1 MPRSVSGLAA
11 FSVCLL
17 TLYLVR
23 SPPAGAQGATIPHV
37 AAPVQRAAAKD
48 PLDRNTPRGTVLGF
62 LIAGRKGQND
72 LAAQYLNTR
81 LSGNEAATLARQL
94 FTVLDRRLPPKL
106 PGLSE
111 LPEGSRSNPLRPDE
125 DRVGTI
131 DGAGGDVD
139 ILLERVDRGA
149 GPLWLFSRKTLE
161 AVPEL
166 YKETNLTL
174 ADDVVP
180 EFMKFRIAGIGLYH
194 WLAAFVGMPLIFY
207 IATLLSR
214 LCGLILGGL
223 RRRFYRKPD
232 LPNPE
237 LLPKPVRLLFLALVI
252 RWTISKVGLS
262 LFARQIWSSTAT
274 VITIAATAWLL
285 IRVAGWVE
293 QLVQRLLIKRRITGL
308 TAIVRLLLA
317 VFDLVIFVAA
327 ALVTVYRFGLNPA
340 AFLTGLGVGG
350 IAIALA
356 AQKTLEN
363 IIGGVSLIL
372 DRVVRLGDIIA
383 LGDIRGT
390 VEAISLRSTQIR
402 TFDRTVVSVPNGQ
415 MANMTLENLSS
426 RDKFW
431 FHPILALRYGT
442 TAIQIRAL
450 VDRIRSLL
458 EQCRDVVPGTV
469 GVHFHQFARVSLE
482 VEVFAYVLGRDLKQF
497 RGIRERLLLRIA
509 ECFESTGVQMAVP
522 LQELLPGNASTS
534 NKTHESRG
542 PRHDK
547 SCID

>member
-1 MPRSVSGLAA
+1 VVV
-11 FSVCLL
+11 SVCLL
-17 TLYLVR
+17 ALCLVQ
-23 SPPAGAQGATIPHV
+23 SPPADAQNATIPHV
-37 AAPVQRAAAKD
+37 AAPVPHAAAKD
-48 PLDRNTPRGTVLGF
+48 ALDRNTPKGTVLGF
-62 LIAGRKGQND
+62 LLAGRKGQYE
-72 LAAQYLNTR
+72 LAVQYLNTR
-81 LSGNEAATLARQL
+81 LSGKEAATLARQL

-106 PGLSE
+106 PGLSD

-131 DGAGGDVD
+131 AGAGGDVD
-139 ILLERVDRGA
+139 IILERVDRGLS

-161 AVPEL
+161 SVPGL
-166 YKETNLTL
+166 YEETNLAS

-180 EFMKFRIAGIGLYH
+180 EFLKIRIAGIALYH

-214 LCGLILGGL
+214 LFGLVLGRS
-223 RRRFYRKPD
+223 RRRFYRNPD
-232 LPNPE
+232 LSNPDV
-237 LLPKPVRLLFLALVI
+237 LPKPVRLLLLALVI
-252 RWTISKVGLS
+252 RWTISKVGLP
-262 LFARQIWSSTAT
+262 LFARQIWSSTAI

-285 IRVAGWVE
+285 IRVAGWIE
-293 QLVQRLLIKRRITGL
+293 QYIQRLLIRRKITGL

-317 VFDLVIFVAA
+317 VFDLLIFVAA

-363 IIGGVSLIL
+363 VIGGVSLIL
-372 DRVVRLGDIIA
+372 DRVVRLGDTIA

-402 TFDRTVVSVPNGQ
+402 TLDRTVVSVPNGQ
-415 MANMTLENLSS
+415 MANMTLENLSA

-442 TAIQIRAL
+442 TAIQVRAL
-450 VDRIRSLL
+450 VERIRGLL
-458 EQCRDVVPGTV
+458 EQSRDIVPGTV
-469 GVHFHQFARVSLE
+469 SVHFYQFARMSLE

-509 ECFESTGVQMAVP
+509 ECFESTGVQIAVP
-522 LQELLPGNASTS
+522 LQDDSPGDSITA
-534 NKTHESRG
+534 NKTRESRG

-547 SCID
+547 SRID